1 MNLIDSKL
9 VVEVAGWQT
18 GNVTQTSNNTVQAFS
33 RTNRDSMANSKLRRQ
48 IAYQAAMLMYQRQES
63 EYYRAKMKA
72 SKQVC
77 RGWVKPKDLPSNA
90 EIRDEIQKLARMLE
104 GDSRDDNLQAM
115 RIEGLRVMRILRKFR
130 PRLIGSVF
138 TGHVRKG
145 SDIDIHVFSD
155 SIESVSAELDY
166 HGFVYDTEFKRIVKN
181 GERQVFKHIHVSDR
195 FPIELTVYPTS
206 KSSYVFKSS
215 ITGKAIEKASVVQL
229 EAFLRDQ
236 YPEIDLEQAMEE
248 AEEQVDRFQVYY
260 SLLLPLENV
269 KQNPKYHPEGDALY
283 HSLQVFD
290 RACDC
295 LPYDEE
301 FLLAALLH
309 DVGKG
314 IDPYDHVYSGLES
327 LQGFITQRT
336 GWLIEHHMEAHKLHD
351 RTIGARARKRLEQN
365 ESYGE
370 LVLLGECDRGG
381 RMVGVQATE
390 LEEALDYIRQI
401 SDAYS

>member
-1 MNLIDSKL
+1 
-9 VVEVAGWQT
+9 
-18 GNVTQTSNNTVQAFS
+18 
-33 RTNRDSMANSKLRRQ
+33 MANSKLRRQ
-48 IAYQAAMLMYQRQES
+48 IAYQAATLMYQRQES

-77 RGWVKPKDLPSNA
+77 RGWVKLKDLPSNA

-104 GDSRDDNLQAM
+104 GDSREDNLQSM
-115 RIEGLRVMRILRKFR
+115 RVEALRVMRILEKFR

-138 TGHVRKG
+138 TGHIRKG
-145 SDIDIHVFSD
+145 SDIDLHVFSD
-155 SIESVSAELDY
+155 SVESVAAELDY
-166 HGFVYDTEFKRIVKN
+166 HGFVFDTEYKRIVKN
-181 GERQVFKHIHVSDR
+181 GERQVFKHIHISDR

-206 KSSYVFKSS
+206 KVSYVFKSS
-215 ITGKAIEKASVVQL
+215 ITGKAIEKASIAQL
-229 EAFLRDQ
+229 ETFLKQQ
-236 YPEIDLEQAMEE
+236 YPQLDLEQAMAE

-269 KQNPKYHPEGDALY
+269 KQSPKYHPEGDALY

-314 IDPYDHVYSGLES
+314 IDPHDHVYSGLEA

-351 RTIGARARKRLEQN
+351 RTIGARARKRLQQN
-365 ESYGE
+365 ESYDE
-370 LVLLGECDRGG
+370 LVLLGECDRAG
-381 RMVGVQATE
+381 RVVGVQTTE
-390 LEEALDYIRQI
+390 LEEALEFIRQI
-401 SDAYS
+401 SDG